1 MAMFREARL
10 TKPASTLSESD
21 KNRIRMLHEIGVPAS
36 KIAKAIKRRCEH
48 VRNYVLLLDER
59 AVKASQ
65 PQGLV
70 AGPRTFVNA
79 TMTEPLPPDNWRP
92 PRG

>member
-1 MAMFREARL
+1 M
-10 TKPASTLSESD
+10 TKTASALSEAD

-36 KIAKAIKRRCEH
+36 EIAKAIKRRWEH
-48 VRNYVLLLDER
+48 VRNYALLLDER
-59 AVKASQ
+59 AGKASQ

-79 TMTEPLPPDNWRP
+79 AMTEPLPPDNWRP